1 MNVETQRK
9 NIVHRILE
17 VQNSKLLTEIETL
30 LNNDIYTYSTSGKPL
45 SVREYKEHLNQIM
58 IDSDAGKKGY
68 TTQEAKNK
76 IIKK

>member
-1 MNVETQRK
+1 MNVEIQRK

-45 SVREYKEHLNQIM
+45 SVKEYQEHLDQIM

>member
-30 LNNDIYTYSTSGKPL
+30 LNNDIYTYSTSGNPL
-45 SVREYKEHLNQIM
+45 SVRE
-58 IDSDAGKKGY
+58 
-68 TTQEAKNK
+68 
-76 IIKK
+76 

>member
-30 LNNDIYTYSTSGKPL
+30 LNNDVYTYSTSGKPL
-45 SVREYKEHLNQIM
+45 SVKEYKQHLDQIM
-58 IDSDAGKKGY
+58 IVSDTVEKGY
-68 TTQEAKNK
+68 STKEAKNK
-76 IIKK
+76 IIRK

>member
-30 LNNDIYTYSTSGKPL
+30 LNNDVYTYSTSGSPL
-45 SVREYKEHLNQIM
+45 SVNEYKQHLDQIM
-58 IDSDAGKKGY
+58 MVSDAGEKGY
-68 TTQEAKNK
+68 TTVEAKNK
-76 IIKK
+76 IKRK

>member
-45 SVREYKEHLNQIM
+45 SVKEYKEHLDQIM
-58 IDSDAGKKGY
+58 IVSDAGEKGY
-68 TTQEAKNK
+68 STQEAKNK

>member
-45 SVREYKEHLNQIM
+45 SVREYKEHLDQIM
-58 IDSDAGKKGY
+58 IDSDASKKGY

>member
-45 SVREYKEHLNQIM
+45 SVKEYQEHLDQIM
-58 IDSDAGKKGY
+58 ILLEVDAI
-68 TTQEAKNK
+68 EHLF
-76 IIKK
+76 

>member
-45 SVREYKEHLNQIM
+45 SVREYKEHLDQIM

-76 IIKK
+76 ITTK

>member
-30 LNNDIYTYSTSGKPL
+30 LNNDVYAYSTSGKPL
-45 SVREYKEHLNQIM
+45 SVKEYKQHLDQIM
-58 IDSDAGKKGY
+58 IVSDTEEKGY
-68 TTQEAKNK
+68 STQEAKNK
-76 IIKK
+76 IIRK